1 MATKTYI
8 DMTDQTYNFSV
19 ANAFLQRQV
28 DNALLPGVS
37 TVIIKN
43 GQLIDSFCTGF
54 ANIENDEKLRPDH
67 IHRAYS
73 CTKLMTSVLVTL
85 LVDQGHFQLDDA
97 IKKWI
102 PVFGQLRVLRNGAT
116 SLSDT
121 VPLEYDITIR
131 HLLSHQAGFS
141 HGVFDP
147 DTLIYSA
154 YAEAGVRRPDSTLEQ
169 LMDQMAAL
177 PLIYQPGTS
186 WQYSMA
192 TDVVGRLIEIVT
204 SQTLADAFK
213 TRLFEPVGMVD
224 TGYVLR
230 ADQIPRLAC
239 LYAGHPMNATKP
251 GLHRLDNIPWA
262 DAFIK
267 PVPRQAAS
275 SGLVT
280 TQADMLALLSQ
291 LLPNHGKLLKPET
304 LAELLRD
311 QLPPNRSLQ
320 FDQSG
325 QMHIPDG
332 PVPSLGFSLCG
343 AVTRASSDFQP
354 NTPVGEVQWGGLA
367 GPHWWISPATDTAG
381 VLMTQRFMGFWNPFW
396 FEYKQKVHD
405 AIAKVSA

>member
-1 MATKTYI
+1 MNSQFSNKK
-8 DMTDQTYNFSV
+8 YNFSAAHDV
-19 ANAFLQRQV
+19 LQHHV
-28 DNALLPGVS
+28 DSPLLAGVS
-37 TVIIKN
+37 TAIIKN
-43 GQLIDSFCTGF
+43 GQLIDNFCIGF
-54 ANIENDEKLRPDH
+54 ANIENGEALRPDH

-73 CTKLMTSVLVTL
+73 CTKLMTSVLVML

-97 IKKWI
+97 VKKWI
-102 PVFGQLRVLRNGAT
+102 PAFGQLRVLRAGAT
-116 SLSDT
+116 SLDDT
-121 VPLEYDITIR
+121 VPLERDITIR

-154 YAEAGVRRPDSTLEQ
+154 YAAAGVRKPDSTLEQ
-169 LMDQMAAL
+169 LMDQMTAL

-192 TDVVGRLIEIVT
+192 TDVVGRLIEIAT
-204 SQTLADAFK
+204 GQTLAEAFK
-213 TRLFEPVGMVD
+213 TKLFEPVGMVD

-230 ADQIPRLAC
+230 ADQIPRLAT
-239 LYAGHPMNATKP
+239 LYAGHPMTATKP
-251 GLHRLDNIPWA
+251 GLQRLDNIPWA

-280 TQADMLALLSQ
+280 TQTDMLALLSQ
-291 LLPNHGKLLKPET
+291 LLPGHGRLLKPET

-311 QLPPNRSLQ
+311 QLPANRSLQ
-320 FDQSG
+320 FAQSG

-354 NTPVGEVQWGGLA
+354 NTPMGEVQWGGLA
-367 GPHWWISPATDTAG
+367 GPHWWISPSTGVVG

-396 FEYKQKVHD
+396 FEYKQNMYAALNEEV
-405 AIAKVSA
+405 

>member
-1 MATKTYI
+1 MAAKTYI
-8 DMTDQTYNFSV
+8 DMTDQTYNFSA
-19 ANAFLQRQV
+19 ANAFLQRHV
-28 DNALLPGVS
+28 DSPILPGVS
-37 TVIIKN
+37 TAIIKN

-54 ANIENDEKLRPDH
+54 ANIELSEALRPDH

-73 CTKLMTSVLVTL
+73 CTKLMTSVLVML
-85 LVDQGHFQLDDA
+85 LVDQGYFALDDA

-102 PVFGQLRVLRNGAT
+102 PAFGQLRVLQAGAT
-116 SLSDT
+116 SLNDT
-121 VPLEYDITIR
+121 VALERDITIR

-154 YAEAGVRRPDSTLEQ
+154 YVAAGVRKPDSTLEQ
-169 LMDQMAAL
+169 LMAQMATL
-177 PLIYQPGTS
+177 PLIYQPGAS

-204 SQTLADAFK
+204 GQVLADAFQ
-213 TRLFEPVGMVD
+213 TRLFEPLGMVD

-230 ADQIPRLAC
+230 ADQIPRLAK
-239 LYAGHPMNATKP
+239 LYAGHPMNAIKP
-251 GLHRLDNIPWA
+251 GLHRLDNIPWP

-280 TQADMLALLSQ
+280 TQADMLALLAQ
-291 LLPNHGKLLKPET
+291 LLPGHGKLLKPET
-304 LAELLRD
+304 LAEMLRD
-311 QLPPNRSLQ
+311 QLPVNRSLQ
-320 FDQSG
+320 FAQSG

-332 PVPSLGFSLCG
+332 SSPSLGFSLCG
-343 AVTRASSDFQP
+343 AVTRTSSDFQP
-354 NTPVGEVQWGGLA
+354 NTPVDEVQWGGLA
-367 GPHWWISPATDTAG
+367 GPHWWISPATGTAG

-396 FEYKQKVHD
+396 FEYKQHMYAALSEEV
-405 AIAKVSA
+405 

>member
-1 MATKTYI
+1 
-8 DMTDQTYNFSV
+8 MTHHTYNFFDAHAV
-19 ANAFLQRQV
+19 LQRHV
-28 DNALLPGVS
+28 DSQLLPGVS
-37 TVIIKN
+37 TAIVKD

-54 ANIENDEKLRPDH
+54 ADIERGESLRPDH

-73 CTKLMTSVLVTL
+73 CTKLLTSVLVML
-85 LVDQGHFQLDDA
+85 LVDQGYFALDDMV
-97 IKKWI
+97 KKWL
-102 PVFGQLRVLRNGAT
+102 PALGQLRVLRTDAT
-116 SLSDT
+116 SLDDT
-121 VPLEYDITIR
+121 MPLENDITIR

-154 YAEAGVRRPDSTLEQ
+154 YAAAGVRKPDSTLEQ

-192 TDVVGRLIEIVT
+192 TDVVGRLVEIVT
-204 SQTLADAFK
+204 GQTLADAFQTK
-213 TRLFEPVGMVD
+213 LFEPVGMVD
-224 TGYVLR
+224 TAYVLQ
-230 ADQIPRLAC
+230 ADQIPRLAS
-239 LYAGHPMNATKP
+239 LYVGHPMNATKP
-251 GLHRLDNIPWA
+251 GLRRLDNIPWP

-291 LLPNHGKLLKPET
+291 LLPGQGQLLQPET
-304 LAELLRD
+304 LAELFRD
-311 QLPPNRSLQ
+311 QLPADRSLQ
-320 FDQSG
+320 FAQSG

-343 AVTRASSDFQP
+343 AVTRTNSDFQS

-367 GPHWWISPATDTAG
+367 GPHWWISPATGTAG

-396 FEYKQKVHD
+396 FEYKQH
-405 AIAKVSA
+405 VSAALSESA

>member
-1 MATKTYI
+1 MNSQFSNKK
-8 DMTDQTYNFSV
+8 YNFSAAHDV
-19 ANAFLQRQV
+19 LQHHV
-28 DNALLPGVS
+28 DSPLLAGVS
-37 TVIIKN
+37 TAIIKN
-43 GQLIDSFCTGF
+43 GQLIDNFCIGF
-54 ANIENDEKLRPDH
+54 ANIENGEALRPDH

-73 CTKLMTSVLVTL
+73 CTKLMTSVLVML

-97 IKKWI
+97 VKKWI
-102 PVFGQLRVLRNGAT
+102 PAFGQLRVLRAGAT
-116 SLSDT
+116 SLDDT
-121 VPLEYDITIR
+121 VPLERDITIR

-154 YAEAGVRRPDSTLEQ
+154 YAAAGVRKPDSTLEQ
-169 LMDQMAAL
+169 LMDQMTAL

-192 TDVVGRLIEIVT
+192 TDVVGRLIEIAT
-204 SQTLADAFK
+204 GQTLAEAFK
-213 TRLFEPVGMVD
+213 TKLFEPVGMVD

-230 ADQIPRLAC
+230 ADQIPRLAT
-239 LYAGHPMNATKP
+239 LYAGHPMTATKP
-251 GLHRLDNIPWA
+251 GLQRLDNIPWA

-280 TQADMLALLSQ
+280 TQTDMLALLSQ
-291 LLPNHGKLLKPET
+291 LLPGHGRLLKPET

-311 QLPPNRSLQ
+311 QLPANRSLQ
-320 FDQSG
+320 FAQSG

-343 AVTRASSDFQP
+343 AVTRTSSDFQP

-367 GPHWWISPATDTAG
+367 GPHWWISPSTGVVG

-396 FEYKQKVHD
+396 FEYKQNMYAALNEEV
-405 AIAKVSA
+405 

>member
-1 MATKTYI
+1 MI
-8 DMTDQTYNFSV
+8 NQTYNFSV
-19 ANAFLQRQV
+19 AHATLQRHV
-28 DNALLPGVS
+28 DSLLLPGVS
-37 TVIIKN
+37 TAIIKD
-43 GQLIDSFCTGF
+43 GQVIDSFCTGF
-54 ANIENDEKLRPDH
+54 ADIERGEALRPDH

-73 CTKLMTSVLVTL
+73 CTKLMTSVLVML
-85 LVDQGHFQLDDA
+85 LVDQGHFALDDA

-102 PVFGQLRVLRNGAT
+102 PAFGLLRVLRAGAT
-116 SLSDT
+116 SLDDT
-121 VPLEYDITIR
+121 APLEADITVR

-154 YAEAGVRRPDSTLEQ
+154 YAAAGVRKPDSTLEQ

-192 TDVVGRLIEIVT
+192 TDVVGRLLELVT
-204 SQTLADAFK
+204 GQTLADAFQTK
-213 TRLFEPVGMVD
+213 LFEPVGMVD

-230 ADQIPRLAC
+230 ANQIPRLAS
-239 LYAGHPMNATKP
+239 LYMGHPMTATKP
-251 GLHRLDNIPWA
+251 GLRRLDNIPWP

-280 TQADMLALLSQ
+280 TQADLLALLSQ
-291 LLPNHGKLLKPET
+291 LLPGHGNLLKPET
-304 LAELLRD
+304 LAELFRD
-311 QLPPNRSLQ
+311 QLPANCSLQ
-320 FDQSG
+320 FAQSG

-332 PVPSLGFSLCG
+332 ASPSLGFSLCG

-354 NTPVGEVQWGGLA
+354 NTPIGEVQWGGLA
-367 GPHWWISPATDTAG
+367 GPHWWISPATGTAG

-396 FEYKQKVHD
+396 FEYKQHMH
-405 AIAKVSA
+405 AALNE

>member
-1 MATKTYI
+1 MAAKTYI
-8 DMTDQTYNFSV
+8 DMTDQTYNFSA
-19 ANAFLQRQV
+19 ANASLQCHV
-28 DNALLPGVS
+28 DSPILPGVS
-37 TVIIKN
+37 TAIIKN

-54 ANIENDEKLRPDH
+54 ANIELSEALRPDH

-73 CTKLMTSVLVTL
+73 CTKLMTSVLVML
-85 LVDQGHFQLDDA
+85 LVDQGYFALDDA

-102 PVFGQLRVLRNGAT
+102 PAFGQLRVLQAGAT
-116 SLSDT
+116 SLNDT
-121 VPLEYDITIR
+121 VALERDITIR

-154 YAEAGVRRPDSTLEQ
+154 YVAAGVRKPDSTLEQ
-169 LMDQMAAL
+169 LMAQMATL
-177 PLIYQPGTS
+177 PLIYQPGAS

-204 SQTLADAFK
+204 GQVLADAFQ
-213 TRLFEPVGMVD
+213 TRLFEPLGMVD

-230 ADQIPRLAC
+230 ADQIPRLAK
-239 LYAGHPMNATKP
+239 LYAGHPMNAIKP
-251 GLHRLDNIPWA
+251 GLHRLDNIPWP

-280 TQADMLALLSQ
+280 TQADMLALLAQ
-291 LLPNHGKLLKPET
+291 LLPGHGKLLKPET
-304 LAELLRD
+304 LAEMLRD
-311 QLPPNRSLQ
+311 QLPVNRSLQ
-320 FDQSG
+320 FAQSG

-332 PVPSLGFSLCG
+332 SSPSLGFSLCG
-343 AVTRASSDFQP
+343 AVTRTSSDFQP
-354 NTPVGEVQWGGLA
+354 NTPVDEVQWGGLA
-367 GPHWWISPATDTAG
+367 GPHWWISPATGTAG

-396 FEYKQKVHD
+396 FEYKQHMYAALSEEV
-405 AIAKVSA
+405 

>member
-1 MATKTYI
+1 MGAKTYI
-8 DMTDQTYNFSV
+8 NMTDQTYNFSA
-19 ANAFLQRQV
+19 ANASLQRHV
-28 DNALLPGVS
+28 DSPILPGVS
-37 TVIIKN
+37 TAIIKN

-54 ANIENDEKLRPDH
+54 ADIERGEALRPDH

-73 CTKLMTSVLVTL
+73 CTKLMTSVLVML
-85 LVDQGHFQLDDA
+85 LVDQGYFALDDA

-102 PVFGQLRVLRNGAT
+102 PAFGQLRVLRAGAT
-116 SLSDT
+116 SLADT
-121 VPLEYDITIR
+121 VPLQTDITIR

-154 YAEAGVRRPDSTLEQ
+154 YAAAGVRKPDSTLEQ

-192 TDVVGRLIEIVT
+192 TDVVGRLVEIVT
-204 SQTLADAFK
+204 GQSMAEAFK
-213 TRLFEPVGMVD
+213 TRLFEPLGMVD
-224 TGYVLR
+224 TAYLLR
-230 ADQIPRLAC
+230 EDQIPRLAT
-239 LYAGHPMNATKP
+239 LYAGHPMTATKP
-251 GLHRLDNIPWA
+251 GLHRLDNMPWPN
-262 DAFIK
+262 AFIK

-280 TQADMLALLSQ
+280 TQADLLALLSQ
-291 LLPNHGKLLKPET
+291 LLRGNGNLLKAET

-311 QLPPNRSLQ
+311 QLPANRSLQ
-320 FDQSG
+320 FAQSG
-325 QMHIPDG
+325 QMLIPDG

-343 AVTRASSDFQP
+343 AVTRTSSDFQP

-367 GPHWWISPATDTAG
+367 GPHWWISPATGTAG

-396 FEYKQKVHD
+396 FEYKQRMHAVLNES
-405 AIAKVSA
+405 V

>member
-1 MATKTYI
+1 MNSQFSNKK
-8 DMTDQTYNFSV
+8 YNFSAAHDV
-19 ANAFLQRQV
+19 LQHHV
-28 DNALLPGVS
+28 DSPLLAGVS
-37 TVIIKN
+37 TAIIKN
-43 GQLIDSFCTGF
+43 GQLIDNFCIGF
-54 ANIENDEKLRPDH
+54 ANIENGEALRPDH

-73 CTKLMTSVLVTL
+73 CTKLMTSVLVML

-97 IKKWI
+97 VKKWI
-102 PVFGQLRVLRNGAT
+102 PAFGQLRVLRAGAT
-116 SLSDT
+116 SLDDT
-121 VPLEYDITIR
+121 VPLERDITIR

-154 YAEAGVRRPDSTLEQ
+154 YAAAGVRKPDSTLEQ
-169 LMDQMAAL
+169 LMDQMAVL

-192 TDVVGRLIEIVT
+192 TDVVGRLIEIAT
-204 SQTLADAFK
+204 GQTLAEAFK
-213 TRLFEPVGMVD
+213 TKLFEPVGMVD

-230 ADQIPRLAC
+230 ADQIPRLAT
-239 LYAGHPMNATKP
+239 LYAGHPMTATKP
-251 GLHRLDNIPWA
+251 GLQRLDNIPWA

-280 TQADMLALLSQ
+280 TQTDMLALLFQ
-291 LLPNHGKLLKPET
+291 LLPSHGKLLKPET

-311 QLPPNRSLQ
+311 QLPANRSLQ
-320 FDQSG
+320 FAQSG

-343 AVTRASSDFQP
+343 AVTRTSSDFQP
-354 NTPVGEVQWGGLA
+354 NAPVGEVQWGGLA
-367 GPHWWISPATDTAG
+367 GPHWWISPSTGVVG

-396 FEYKQKVHD
+396 FEYKQNMYAALNEEV
-405 AIAKVSA
+405 

>member
-1 MATKTYI
+1 MNAQFSNKK
-8 DMTDQTYNFSV
+8 YNFSAAHDV
-19 ANAFLQRQV
+19 LQHHV
-28 DNALLPGVS
+28 DSPLLAGVS
-37 TVIIKN
+37 TAIIKN
-43 GQLIDSFCTGF
+43 GQLIDNFCIGF
-54 ANIENDEKLRPDH
+54 ANIENGEALRPDH

-73 CTKLMTSVLVTL
+73 CTKLMTSVLVML

-102 PVFGQLRVLRNGAT
+102 PAFGQLRVLRAGAT
-116 SLSDT
+116 SLDDT
-121 VPLEYDITIR
+121 VPLERDITIR

-154 YAEAGVRRPDSTLEQ
+154 YAAAGVRKPDSTLEQ
-169 LMDQMAAL
+169 LMDQMAVL

-192 TDVVGRLIEIVT
+192 TDVVGRLIEIAT
-204 SQTLADAFK
+204 GQTLAEAFK
-213 TRLFEPVGMVD
+213 TKLFEPVGMVD

-230 ADQIPRLAC
+230 ADQIPRLAT
-239 LYAGHPMNATKP
+239 LYAGHPMTATKP
-251 GLHRLDNIPWA
+251 GLQRLDNIPWA

-280 TQADMLALLSQ
+280 TQTDMLALLSQ
-291 LLPNHGKLLKPET
+291 LLPSHGKLLKPET

-311 QLPPNRSLQ
+311 QLPANRSLQ
-320 FDQSG
+320 FAQSG

-343 AVTRASSDFQP
+343 AVTRTSSDFQP

-367 GPHWWISPATDTAG
+367 GPHWWISPSTGVVG

-396 FEYKQKVHD
+396 FEYKQNMYAALNEEV
-405 AIAKVSA
+405 

>member
-1 MATKTYI
+1 MNAQFSNKK
-8 DMTDQTYNFSV
+8 YNFSAAHDV
-19 ANAFLQRQV
+19 LQHHV
-28 DNALLPGVS
+28 DSPLLAGVS
-37 TVIIKN
+37 TAIIKN
-43 GQLIDSFCTGF
+43 GQLIDNFCIGF
-54 ANIENDEKLRPDH
+54 ANIENGEALRPDH

-73 CTKLMTSVLVTL
+73 CTKLMTSVLVML

-102 PVFGQLRVLRNGAT
+102 PAFGQLRVLRAGAT
-116 SLSDT
+116 SLDDT
-121 VPLEYDITIR
+121 VPLERDITIR

-154 YAEAGVRRPDSTLEQ
+154 YAAAGVRKPDSTLEQ
-169 LMDQMAAL
+169 LMDQMAVL

-192 TDVVGRLIEIVT
+192 TDVVGRLIEIAT
-204 SQTLADAFK
+204 GQTLAEAFK
-213 TRLFEPVGMVD
+213 TKLFEPVGMVD

-230 ADQIPRLAC
+230 ADQIPRLAT
-239 LYAGHPMNATKP
+239 LYAGHPMTATKP
-251 GLHRLDNIPWA
+251 GLQRLDNIPWA

-280 TQADMLALLSQ
+280 TQTDMLALLFQ
-291 LLPNHGKLLKPET
+291 LLPSHGKLLKPET

-311 QLPPNRSLQ
+311 QLPANRSLQ
-320 FDQSG
+320 FAQSG

-343 AVTRASSDFQP
+343 AVTRTSSDFQP

-367 GPHWWISPATDTAG
+367 GPHWWISPSTGVVG

-396 FEYKQKVHD
+396 FEYKQNMYAALNEEV
-405 AIAKVSA
+405 

>member
-1 MATKTYI
+1 MNSQFSNKK
-8 DMTDQTYNFSV
+8 YNFSAAHDV
-19 ANAFLQRQV
+19 LQHHV
-28 DNALLPGVS
+28 DSPLLAGVS
-37 TVIIKN
+37 TAIIKN
-43 GQLIDSFCTGF
+43 GQLIDNFCIGF
-54 ANIENDEKLRPDH
+54 ANIENGEALRPDH

-73 CTKLMTSVLVTL
+73 CTKLMTSVLVML

-102 PVFGQLRVLRNGAT
+102 PAFGQLRVLRAGAT
-116 SLSDT
+116 SLDDT
-121 VPLEYDITIR
+121 VPLERDITIR

-154 YAEAGVRRPDSTLEQ
+154 YAAAGVRKPDSTLEQ
-169 LMDQMAAL
+169 LMDQMAVL

-192 TDVVGRLIEIVT
+192 TDVVGRLIEIAT
-204 SQTLADAFK
+204 GQTLAEAFK
-213 TRLFEPVGMVD
+213 TKLFEPVGMVD

-230 ADQIPRLAC
+230 ADQIPRLAT
-239 LYAGHPMNATKP
+239 LYAGHPMTATKP
-251 GLHRLDNIPWA
+251 GLQRLDNIPWA

-280 TQADMLALLSQ
+280 TQTDMLALLFQ
-291 LLPNHGKLLKPET
+291 LLPSHGKLLKPET

-311 QLPPNRSLQ
+311 QLPANRSLQ
-320 FDQSG
+320 FAQSG

-343 AVTRASSDFQP
+343 AVTRTSSDFQP
-354 NTPVGEVQWGGLA
+354 NAPVGEVQWGGLA
-367 GPHWWISPATDTAG
+367 GPHWWISPSTGVVG

-396 FEYKQKVHD
+396 FEYKQNMYAALNEEV
-405 AIAKVSA
+405 

>member
-1 MATKTYI
+1 MNSQFSNKK
-8 DMTDQTYNFSV
+8 YNFSAAHDV
-19 ANAFLQRQV
+19 LQHHV
-28 DNALLPGVS
+28 DSPLLAGVS
-37 TVIIKN
+37 TAIIKN
-43 GQLIDSFCTGF
+43 GQLIDNFCIGF
-54 ANIENDEKLRPDH
+54 ANIENGEALRPDH

-73 CTKLMTSVLVTL
+73 CTKLMTSVLVML

-102 PVFGQLRVLRNGAT
+102 PAFGQLRVLRAGAT
-116 SLSDT
+116 SLDDT
-121 VPLEYDITIR
+121 VPLERDITIR

-154 YAEAGVRRPDSTLEQ
+154 YAAAGVRKPDSTLEQ

-192 TDVVGRLIEIVT
+192 TDVVGRLIEIAT
-204 SQTLADAFK
+204 GQTLAEAFK
-213 TRLFEPVGMVD
+213 TKLFEPVGMVD

-230 ADQIPRLAC
+230 ADQIPRLAT
-239 LYAGHPMNATKP
+239 LYAGHPMTATKP
-251 GLHRLDNIPWA
+251 GLQRLDNIPWA

-280 TQADMLALLSQ
+280 TQTDMLALLFQ
-291 LLPNHGKLLKPET
+291 LLPSHGKLLKPET

-311 QLPPNRSLQ
+311 QLPANRSLQ
-320 FDQSG
+320 FAQSG

-343 AVTRASSDFQP
+343 AVTRTSSDFQP

-367 GPHWWISPATDTAG
+367 GPHWWISPSTGVVG

-396 FEYKQKVHD
+396 FEYKQNMYAALNEEV
-405 AIAKVSA
+405 

>member
-1 MATKTYI
+1 MTEKTYKFI
-8 DMTDQTYNFSV
+8 A

-37 TVIIKN
+37 TAIIKN
-43 GQLIDSFCTGF
+43 GQLIDSLCTGF
-54 ANIENDEKLRPDH
+54 ADIENGEALRPDH

-73 CTKLMTSVLVTL
+73 CTKLMTSVLVML
-85 LVDQGHFQLDDA
+85 LVDQGYFELDDA
-97 IKKWI
+97 VEKWI
-102 PVFGQLRVLRNGAT
+102 PAFGQLRVLRAGAT
-116 SLSDT
+116 SLDDS
-121 VPLEYDITIR
+121 VPLVHDITIR

-154 YAEAGVRRPDSTLEQ
+154 YAAACVRKPDSTLAQ

-192 TDVVGRLIEIVT
+192 TDVVGRLVEIVT
-204 SQTLADAFK
+204 GQTMAEAFK
-213 TRLFEPVGMVD
+213 IRLFEPLGMVD
-224 TGYVLR
+224 TGYLLR
-230 ADQIPRLAC
+230 EDQIPRLAT

-251 GLHRLDNIPWA
+251 GLHRLDNIPWP

-267 PVPRQAAS
+267 PVARQAAS

-291 LLPNHGKLLKPET
+291 LLPSHGKLLKPET

-311 QLPPNRSLQ
+311 QLPASRSLQ
-320 FDQSG
+320 FAQSG

-343 AVTRASSDFQP
+343 AVTRGSSDFQP

-367 GPHWWISPATDTAG
+367 GPHWWLSPATGTAG

-396 FEYKQKVHD
+396 FEYKQHMH
-405 AIAKVSA
+405 AALNE

>member
-1 MATKTYI
+1 MGAKTHI
-8 DMTDQTYNFSV
+8 NMTDQTYNFSA
-19 ANAFLQRQV
+19 ANASLRRHV
-28 DNALLPGVS
+28 DSPLLPGVS
-37 TVIIKN
+37 TAIIKN
-43 GQLIDSFCTGF
+43 GQMIDSFCTGF
-54 ANIENDEKLRPDH
+54 ADIERGEALRPDH

-73 CTKLMTSVLVTL
+73 CTKLMTSVLVML
-85 LVDQGHFQLDDA
+85 LMDQGYFALDDA

-102 PVFGQLRVLRNGAT
+102 PAFGQLRVLRAGAT
-116 SLSDT
+116 SLADT
-121 VPLEYDITIR
+121 VPLDVDITIR

-154 YAEAGVRRPDSTLEQ
+154 YAAAGVRKPDSTLEQ
-169 LMDQMAAL
+169 LMSQISAL

-192 TDVVGRLIEIVT
+192 TDVVGRLVEIVT
-204 SQTLADAFK
+204 GQTLADAFQTK
-213 TRLFEPVGMVD
+213 LFEPLGMVD

-230 ADQIPRLAC
+230 ADQIPRLAS
-239 LYAGHPMNATKP
+239 LYVGHPMNATKP
-251 GLHRLDNIPWA
+251 GLRRLDNIPWP

-267 PVPRQAAS
+267 SVPRQAAS

-291 LLPNHGKLLKPET
+291 LLPGQGQLLKPET
-304 LAELLRD
+304 FAELFRD
-311 QLPPNRSLQ
+311 QLPANRSLQ
-320 FDQSG
+320 FAQSG

-343 AVTRASSDFQP
+343 AVTRSGSDFQP

-367 GPHWWISPATDTAG
+367 GPHWWISPATGTAG

-396 FEYKQKVHD
+396 FEYKQHMHAALNETV
-405 AIAKVSA
+405 

>member
-1 MATKTYI
+1 MNSQFSNKK
-8 DMTDQTYNFSV
+8 YNFSAAHDV
-19 ANAFLQRQV
+19 LQHHV
-28 DNALLPGVS
+28 DSPLLAGVS
-37 TVIIKN
+37 TAIIKN
-43 GQLIDSFCTGF
+43 GQLIDNFCIGF
-54 ANIENDEKLRPDH
+54 ANIENGEALRPDH

-73 CTKLMTSVLVTL
+73 CTKLMTSVLVML

-97 IKKWI
+97 VKKWI
-102 PVFGQLRVLRNGAT
+102 PAFGQLRVLRAGAT
-116 SLSDT
+116 SLDDT
-121 VPLEYDITIR
+121 VPLERDITIR

-154 YAEAGVRRPDSTLEQ
+154 YAAAGVRKPDSTLEQ

-192 TDVVGRLIEIVT
+192 TDVVGRLIEIAT
-204 SQTLADAFK
+204 GQTLAEAFK
-213 TRLFEPVGMVD
+213 TKLFEPVGMVD

-230 ADQIPRLAC
+230 ADQIPRLAT
-239 LYAGHPMNATKP
+239 LYAGHPMTATKP
-251 GLHRLDNIPWA
+251 GLQRLDNIPWA

-280 TQADMLALLSQ
+280 TQTDMLALLFQ
-291 LLPNHGKLLKPET
+291 LLPSHGKLLKPET

-311 QLPPNRSLQ
+311 QLPANRSLQ
-320 FDQSG
+320 FAQSG

-343 AVTRASSDFQP
+343 AVTRTSSDFQP

-367 GPHWWISPATDTAG
+367 GPHWWISPSTGVVG

-396 FEYKQKVHD
+396 FEYKQNMYAALNEEV
-405 AIAKVSA
+405 

>member
-1 MATKTYI
+1 MNSQFSNKK
-8 DMTDQTYNFSV
+8 YNFSAAHDV
-19 ANAFLQRQV
+19 LQHHV
-28 DNALLPGVS
+28 DSPLLAGVS
-37 TVIIKN
+37 TAIIKN
-43 GQLIDSFCTGF
+43 GQLIDNFCIGF
-54 ANIENDEKLRPDH
+54 ANIENGEALRPDH

-73 CTKLMTSVLVTL
+73 CTKLMTSVLVML

-97 IKKWI
+97 VKKWI
-102 PVFGQLRVLRNGAT
+102 PAFGQLRVLRAGAT
-116 SLSDT
+116 SLDDT
-121 VPLEYDITIR
+121 VPLERDITIR

-154 YAEAGVRRPDSTLEQ
+154 YAAAGVRKPDSTLEQ
-169 LMDQMAAL
+169 LMDQMAVL

-192 TDVVGRLIEIVT
+192 TDVVGRLIEIAT
-204 SQTLADAFK
+204 GQTLAEAFK
-213 TRLFEPVGMVD
+213 TKLFEPVGMVD

-230 ADQIPRLAC
+230 ADQIPRLAT
-239 LYAGHPMNATKP
+239 LYAGHPMTATKP

-280 TQADMLALLSQ
+280 TQTDMLALLFQ
-291 LLPNHGKLLKPET
+291 LLPSHGKLLKPET

-311 QLPPNRSLQ
+311 QLPANRSLQ
-320 FDQSG
+320 FAQSG

-343 AVTRASSDFQP
+343 AVTRTSSDFQP

-367 GPHWWISPATDTAG
+367 GPHWWISPSTGVVG

-396 FEYKQKVHD
+396 FEYKQNMYAALNEEV
-405 AIAKVSA
+405 

>member
-1 MATKTYI
+1 MNSQFSNKK
-8 DMTDQTYNFSV
+8 YNFSAAHDV
-19 ANAFLQRQV
+19 LQHHV
-28 DNALLPGVS
+28 DSPLLAGVS
-37 TVIIKN
+37 TAIIKN
-43 GQLIDSFCTGF
+43 GQLIDNFCIGF
-54 ANIENDEKLRPDH
+54 ANIENGEALRPDH

-73 CTKLMTSVLVTL
+73 CTKLMTSVLVML

-97 IKKWI
+97 VKKWI
-102 PVFGQLRVLRNGAT
+102 PAFGQLRVLRAGAT
-116 SLSDT
+116 SLDDT
-121 VPLEYDITIR
+121 VPLERDITIR

-154 YAEAGVRRPDSTLEQ
+154 YAAAGVRKPDSTLEQ
-169 LMDQMAAL
+169 LMDQMAVL

-192 TDVVGRLIEIVT
+192 TDVVGRLIEIAT
-204 SQTLADAFK
+204 GQTLAEAFK
-213 TRLFEPVGMVD
+213 TKLFEPVGMVD

-230 ADQIPRLAC
+230 ADQIPRLAT
-239 LYAGHPMNATKP
+239 LYAGHPMTATKP
-251 GLHRLDNIPWA
+251 GLQRLDNIPWA

-280 TQADMLALLSQ
+280 TQTDMLALLSQ
-291 LLPNHGKLLKPET
+291 LLPGHGRLLKPET

-311 QLPPNRSLQ
+311 QLPANRSLQ
-320 FDQSG
+320 FAQSG

-343 AVTRASSDFQP
+343 AVTRTSSDFQP

-367 GPHWWISPATDTAG
+367 GPHWWISPSTGVVG

-396 FEYKQKVHD
+396 FEYKQNMYAALNEEV
-405 AIAKVSA
+405 

>member
-1 MATKTYI
+1 MNSQFSNKK
-8 DMTDQTYNFSV
+8 YNFSAAHDV
-19 ANAFLQRQV
+19 LQHHV
-28 DNALLPGVS
+28 DSPLLAGVS
-37 TVIIKN
+37 TAIIKN
-43 GQLIDSFCTGF
+43 GQLIDNFCIGF
-54 ANIENDEKLRPDH
+54 ANIENGEALRPDH

-73 CTKLMTSVLVTL
+73 CTKLMTSVLVML

-97 IKKWI
+97 VKKWI
-102 PVFGQLRVLRNGAT
+102 PAFGQLRVLRAGAT
-116 SLSDT
+116 SLDDT
-121 VPLEYDITIR
+121 VPLERDITIR

-154 YAEAGVRRPDSTLEQ
+154 YAAAGVRKPDSTLEQ
-169 LMDQMAAL
+169 LMDQMAVL

-192 TDVVGRLIEIVT
+192 TDVVGRLIEIAT
-204 SQTLADAFK
+204 GQTLAEAFK
-213 TRLFEPVGMVD
+213 TKLFEPVGMVD

-230 ADQIPRLAC
+230 ADQIPRLAT
-239 LYAGHPMNATKP
+239 LYAGHPMTATKP
-251 GLHRLDNIPWA
+251 GLQRLDNIPWA

-280 TQADMLALLSQ
+280 TQTDMLALLFQ
-291 LLPNHGKLLKPET
+291 LLPSHGKLLKPET

-311 QLPPNRSLQ
+311 QLPANRSLQ
-320 FDQSG
+320 FAQSG

-343 AVTRASSDFQP
+343 AVTRTSSDFQP

-367 GPHWWISPATDTAG
+367 GPHWWISPSTGVVG

-396 FEYKQKVHD
+396 FEYKQNMYAALNEEV
-405 AIAKVSA
+405 

>member
-1 MATKTYI
+1 MNSQFSNKK
-8 DMTDQTYNFSV
+8 YNFSAAHDV
-19 ANAFLQRQV
+19 LQHHV
-28 DNALLPGVS
+28 DSPLLAGVS
-37 TVIIKN
+37 TAIIKN
-43 GQLIDSFCTGF
+43 GQLIDNFCIGF
-54 ANIENDEKLRPDH
+54 ANIENGEALRPDH

-73 CTKLMTSVLVTL
+73 CTKLMTSVLVML

-97 IKKWI
+97 VKKWI
-102 PVFGQLRVLRNGAT
+102 PAFGQLRVLRAGAT
-116 SLSDT
+116 SLDDT
-121 VPLEYDITIR
+121 VPLERDITIR

-154 YAEAGVRRPDSTLEQ
+154 YAAAGVRKPDSTLEQ
-169 LMDQMAAL
+169 LMDQMTAL

-192 TDVVGRLIEIVT
+192 TDVVGRLIEIAT
-204 SQTLADAFK
+204 GQTLAEAFK
-213 TRLFEPVGMVD
+213 TKLFEPVGMVD

-230 ADQIPRLAC
+230 ADQIPRLAT
-239 LYAGHPMNATKP
+239 LYAGHPMTATKP
-251 GLHRLDNIPWA
+251 GLQRLDNIPWA

-280 TQADMLALLSQ
+280 TQTDMLALLSQ
-291 LLPNHGKLLKPET
+291 LLPSHGKLLKPET

-311 QLPPNRSLQ
+311 QLPANRSLQ
-320 FDQSG
+320 FAQSG

-343 AVTRASSDFQP
+343 AVTRTSSDFQP

-367 GPHWWISPATDTAG
+367 GPHWWISPSTGVVG

-396 FEYKQKVHD
+396 FEYKQNMYAALNEEV
-405 AIAKVSA
+405 

>member
-1 MATKTYI
+1 
-8 DMTDQTYNFSV
+8 MTLKTYNF
-19 ANAFLQRQV
+19 NATNALLQSHV
-28 DNALLPGVS
+28 DSPLLPGVS
-37 TVIIKN
+37 TAIIKN
-43 GQLIDSFCTGF
+43 GKLIDSFCTGF
-54 ANIENDEKLRPDH
+54 ANIESGEALRPDH

-73 CTKLMTSVLVTL
+73 CTKLMTSVLTML
-85 LVDQGHFQLDDA
+85 LVDQGHFALDDA

-102 PVFGQLRVLRNGAT
+102 PAFGPLQVLREGAT

-121 VPLEYDITIR
+121 VPLENDITIR

-154 YAEAGVRRPDSTLEQ
+154 YAAAGVRKPDSTLAQ

-204 SQTLADAFK
+204 GQTLADAFQ
-213 TRLFEPVGMVD
+213 TRLFAPLGMVD
-224 TGYVLR
+224 TCYVMR
-230 ADQIPRLAC
+230 SEQIPRLTT
-239 LYAGHPMNATKP
+239 LYAGHPMNATKS
-251 GLHRLDNIPWA
+251 GLHPLNNMPWP

-275 SGLVT
+275 SGLVI
-280 TQADMLALLSQ
+280 TQADMLALLTQ
-291 LLPNHGKLLKPET
+291 LLPGHGTLLKPET
-304 LAELLRD
+304 LNELLRD
-311 QLPPNRSLQ
+311 QLPANLSLQ
-320 FDQSG
+320 FAQSG

-332 PVPSLGFSLCG
+332 ASPSLGFSLCG
-343 AVTRASSDFQP
+343 AVTRANSDFQP

-367 GPHWWISPATDTAG
+367 GPHWWISPATGTAG

-396 FEYKQKVHD
+396 FDYKQAMYAAMHE
-405 AIAKVSA
+405 

>member
-1 MATKTYI
+1 MNSQFSNKK
-8 DMTDQTYNFSV
+8 YNFSAAHDV
-19 ANAFLQRQV
+19 LQHHV
-28 DNALLPGVS
+28 DSPLLAGVS
-37 TVIIKN
+37 TAIIKN
-43 GQLIDSFCTGF
+43 GQLIDNFCIGF
-54 ANIENDEKLRPDH
+54 ANIENGEALRPDH

-73 CTKLMTSVLVTL
+73 CTKLMTSVLVML

-97 IKKWI
+97 VKKWI
-102 PVFGQLRVLRNGAT
+102 PAFGQLRVLRAGAT
-116 SLSDT
+116 SLDDT
-121 VPLEYDITIR
+121 VPLERDITIR

-154 YAEAGVRRPDSTLEQ
+154 YAAAGVRKPDSTLEQ
-169 LMDQMAAL
+169 LMDQMAVL

-192 TDVVGRLIEIVT
+192 TDVVGRLIEIAT
-204 SQTLADAFK
+204 GQTLAEAFK
-213 TRLFEPVGMVD
+213 TKLFEPMGMVD

-230 ADQIPRLAC
+230 ADQIPRLAT
-239 LYAGHPMNATKP
+239 LYAGHPMTATKP
-251 GLHRLDNIPWA
+251 GLQRLDNIPWA

-280 TQADMLALLSQ
+280 TQTDMLTLLFQ
-291 LLPNHGKLLKPET
+291 LLPSHGKLLKPET

-311 QLPPNRSLQ
+311 QLPANRSLQ
-320 FDQSG
+320 FAQSG

-343 AVTRASSDFQP
+343 AVTRTSSDFQP

-367 GPHWWISPATDTAG
+367 GPHWWISPSTGVVG

-396 FEYKQKVHD
+396 FEYKQNMYAALNEEV
-405 AIAKVSA
+405 

>member
-1 MATKTYI
+1 
-8 DMTDQTYNFSV
+8 MTHRTYNFSD
-19 ANAFLQRQV
+19 AHTSLQRHV
-28 DNALLPGVS
+28 DSPLLPGVS
-37 TVIIKN
+37 TAIIKD

-54 ANIENDEKLRPDH
+54 ADIERGEALRPDH

-73 CTKLMTSVLVTL
+73 CTKLMTSVLVML
-85 LVDQGHFQLDDA
+85 LVDQGYFALDDTV
-97 IKKWI
+97 KKWL
-102 PVFGQLRVLRNGAT
+102 PAFGKLRVLREGAT
-116 SLSDT
+116 RLDDT
-121 VPLEYDITIR
+121 VPLETDITIR

-154 YAEAGVRRPDSTLEQ
+154 YAAAGVRKPDSTLAQ

-192 TDVVGRLIEIVT
+192 TDVVGRLVEIVT
-204 SQTLADAFK
+204 GQTMAEAFK
-213 TRLFEPVGMVD
+213 TRLFGPTGMVD
-224 TGYVLR
+224 TTYILR
-230 ADQIPRLAC
+230 EDQTPRLAT
-239 LYAGHPMNATKP
+239 LYAGHPMTPTKP
-251 GLHRLDNIPWA
+251 GLHRLDNMPWA

-280 TQADMLALLSQ
+280 TQADLLALLSQ
-291 LLPNHGKLLKPET
+291 LLPEHGKLLKPDT
-304 LAELLRD
+304 LADLFRD
-311 QLPPNRSLQ
+311 QLPANRSLQ
-320 FDQSG
+320 FAQSG

-332 PVPSLGFSLCG
+332 AVPSLGFSLCG
-343 AVTRASSDFQP
+343 AVTRSSSDFQP

-367 GPHWWISPATDTAG
+367 GPHWWISPSTGTAG

-396 FEYKQKVHD
+396 FEYKQRMHAVLNES
-405 AIAKVSA
+405 V

>member
-1 MATKTYI
+1 MAQLSTKK
-8 DMTDQTYNFSV
+8 YNFS
-19 ANAFLQRQV
+19 AAHDALQHHV
-28 DNALLPGVS
+28 GSPFSPGILPGVS
-37 TVIIKN
+37 TAIVQN

-54 ANIENDEKLRPDH
+54 ADIERGEPLRPDH

-73 CTKLMTSVLVTL
+73 CTKLMTSVLVML
-85 LVDQGHFQLDDA
+85 LVDQGYFKLDDEV
-97 IKKWI
+97 KKWI
-102 PVFGQLRVLRNGAT
+102 PAFGQLRVLRTGAT
-116 SLSDT
+116 SLNET
-121 VPLEYDITIR
+121 VALEHDITLR

-154 YAEAGVRRPDSTLEQ
+154 YAAAGVRKPDSTLEQ
-169 LMDQMAAL
+169 LMDQMATL

-192 TDVVGRLIEIVT
+192 TDVLGRLVEIVT
-204 SQTLADAFK
+204 GQTLADAFQTK
-213 TRLFEPVGMVD
+213 LFEPVGMVD
-224 TGYVLR
+224 TAYVLR
-230 ADQIPRLAC
+230 ADQIPRLAS
-239 LYAGHPMNATKP
+239 LYVGHPMTATKP
-251 GLHRLDNIPWA
+251 GLRRLDNIPWP

-291 LLPNHGKLLKPET
+291 LLPGQGRLLQPET
-304 LAELLRD
+304 LAELFRD
-311 QLPPNRSLQ
+311 QLPADRSLQ
-320 FDQSG
+320 FAQSG

-343 AVTRASSDFQP
+343 AVTRTSSDFQP

-367 GPHWWISPATDTAG
+367 GPHWWISPATGMAG

-396 FEYKQKVHD
+396 FEYKQHMHAVLNE
-405 AIAKVSA
+405 AV

>member
-1 MATKTYI
+1 MPHKKH
-8 DMTDQTYNFSV
+8 NFS
-19 ANAFLQRQV
+19 AAHATLQRHV
-28 DNALLPGVS
+28 DSPLLPGVS
-37 TVIIKN
+37 TSIIKN

-54 ANIENDEKLRPDH
+54 ADIERGETLRPDH

-73 CTKLMTSVLVTL
+73 CTKLMTSVLVML
-85 LVDQGHFQLDDA
+85 LVDQGHFVLDDA

-102 PVFGQLRVLRNGAT
+102 PAFGQLRVLRAGAT
-116 SLSDT
+116 SLDDT
-121 VPLEYDITIR
+121 VSLECDITIR

-154 YAEAGVRRPDSTLEQ
+154 YAAAGVRKPDSTLEQ
-169 LMDQMAAL
+169 LMDQMATL

-192 TDVVGRLIEIVT
+192 TDVVGRLVEIVT
-204 SQTLADAFK
+204 GQSMAEAFK
-213 TRLFEPVGMVD
+213 TRLFEPLGMVD
-224 TGYVLR
+224 TGYLLR
-230 ADQIPRLAC
+230 ADQIPRLAS

-251 GLHRLDNIPWA
+251 GLHRLDNIPWS

-267 PVPRQAAS
+267 PVARQAAS

-291 LLPNHGKLLKPET
+291 LLPSHGKLLKPET
-304 LAELLRD
+304 LAELQRD
-311 QLPPNRSLQ
+311 QLPASRSLQ
-320 FDQSG
+320 FAQSG

-332 PVPSLGFSLCG
+332 SVPSLGFSLCG
-343 AVTRASSDFQP
+343 AVTRTSSDFQP
-354 NTPVGEVQWGGLA
+354 NSPVGEVQWGGLA
-367 GPHWWISPATDTAG
+367 GPHWWISPATGTAG

-396 FEYKQKVHD
+396 FEYKQHMH
-405 AIAKVSA
+405 AALHE

>member
-1 MATKTYI
+1 
-8 DMTDQTYNFSV
+8 MTRINKADFSE
-19 ANAFLQRQV
+19 ANASLQKYV
-28 DNALLPGVS
+28 DGQLLAGVS
-37 TVIIKN
+37 TAVMLN
-43 GQLIDSFCTGF
+43 GELLNTFCTGM
-54 ANIENDEKLRPDH
+54 ADMESGEALRPDH

-73 CTKLMTSVLVTL
+73 CTKLMTSVLVML
-85 LVDQGHFQLDDA
+85 LVDQKYFALDDA
-97 IKKWI
+97 VKKWI
-102 PVFGQLRVLRNGAT
+102 PAFGTLRVLRAGAT
-116 SLSDT
+116 NLDDT
-121 VPLEYDITIR
+121 VPLETDITVR

-154 YAEAGVRRPDSTLEQ
+154 YAAAGVRKPDSTLEQ

-177 PLIYQPGTS
+177 PLIYQPGAS

-204 SQTLADAFK
+204 GQALADAFK
-213 TRLFEPVGMVD
+213 TKLFGPVGMVD
-224 TGYVLR
+224 TGYLLR
-230 ADQIPRLAC
+230 ENQIPRLATLC
-239 LYAGHPMNATKP
+239 AGHPMNATKP
-251 GLHRLDNIPWA
+251 GLHRLDNIPWS

-291 LLPNHGKLLKPET
+291 LLPGHGKLLSPET

-311 QLPPNRSLQ
+311 QLPANRSLQ
-320 FDQSG
+320 FAQSG

-343 AVTRASSDFQP
+343 AVTRARSDFQP

-367 GPHWWISPATDTAG
+367 GPHWWMSPATGTAG

-396 FEYKQKVHD
+396 FEYKQRMH
-405 AIAKVSA
+405 AALNQ